1 MLAREMENIFI
12 KKGIP
17 VVPSLGEFTS
27 IYVSGMSFSV
37 MFALAAGNNDIW
49 RKCFTS
55 KRCDSADLSIL
66 YSTCKLY
73 VPPVHDSVLTQ

>member
-27 IYVSGMSFSV
+27 IYMSGMSLI
-37 MFALAAGNNDIW
+37 ALASGNNDIW
-49 RKCFTS
+49 RMCFRL
-55 KRCDSADLSIL
+55 KMMRLN
-66 YSTCKLY
+66 
-73 VPPVHDSVLTQ
+73 